1 MLGEIDADARPD
13 TDGLADADIA
23 LDALVT
29 RDAVEEP
36 DSMLDSVVET
46 LTMDDLVPE
55 ILKVATA
62 LTLALPLTILDGEF
76 VKVDLPEVADGTA
89 ELDIVFTADVVV
101 RAVAR
106 GVGDTRALVVEVDST
121 VTEFAEVFDALSRVL
136 ADAYPDAV

>member
-1 MLGEIDADARPD
+1 
-13 TDGLADADIA
+13 
-23 LDALVT
+23 
-29 RDAVEEP
+29 
-36 DSMLDSVVET
+36 MLDSVVET